1 MSGQETVDGTVKTK
15 ESQLQIVELSNS
27 LSRERWGNK
36 IEFLFA
42 CIGFAV
48 GYGNFWRFPYLCF
61 KNGGGKKV
69 KILTLKFM
77 IK

>member
-1 MSGQETVDGTVKTK
+1 METADGNNEDDEPGNKALEITDRI
-15 ESQLQIVELSNS
+15 QP
-27 LSRERWGNK
+27 RERWDRK

-61 KNGGGKKV
+61 KNGGGKV
-69 KILTLKFM
+69 IF
-77 IK
+77 